1 MLVSKKRLQ
10 RERQEWHKELQKQR
24 GRVVELESKLLEI
37 RRHLSDIRNAGKL
50 WRENKVGNLRAIS
63 TISGIL
69 DEGNRLAE
77 DS

>member
-1 MLVSKKRLQ
+1 M
-10 RERQEWHKELQKQR
+10 
-24 GRVVELESKLLEI
+24 KLLEL
-37 RRHLSDIRNAGKL
+37 RRHLLDIRNAGKL

>member
-24 GRVVELESKLLEI
+24 GRVEELEMKLLEL
-37 RRHLSDIRNAGKL
+37 RRHLLDIRNAGKL